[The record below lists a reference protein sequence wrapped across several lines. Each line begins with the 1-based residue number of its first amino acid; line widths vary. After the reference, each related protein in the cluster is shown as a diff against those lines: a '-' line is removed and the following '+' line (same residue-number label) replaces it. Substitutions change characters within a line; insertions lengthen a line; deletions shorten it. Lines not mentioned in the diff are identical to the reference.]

1 MPVPVTNFNAFKARV
16 FIKGK
21 FSTYKAFAKAA
32 GLSENTVLNV
42 CRGTSF
48 PSEKTGKKMA
58 IALGLSYSELLS
70 VPRAEKVEPSQL
82 VFSEKVEPSPLVFSD
97 PIDHTRDFLK
107 GIATLAESRSFEV
120 LIKYQLDQST
130 PKMILDFVSYG
141 VNQFGLVP
149 KELKIT
155 ERECDK
161 ND

>member
-21 FSTYKAFAKAA
+21 FSTYKAFAKEA
-32 GLSENTVLNV
+32 GLSQNTVLNV

-48 PSEKTGKKMA
+48 PSEKTAKKMA
-58 IALGLSYSELLS
+58 IALGLSYNELLS
-70 VPRAEKVEPSQL
+70 VPRA
-82 VFSEKVEPSPLVFSD
+82 EKVEPSPLVFSD

-149 KELKIT
+149 KELKII

>member
-1 MPVPVTNFNAFKARV
+1 MPVPVINFNAFKARV
-16 FIKGK
+16 FIKRK
-21 FSTYKAFAKAA
+21 FSTYKAFAKEA
-32 GLSENTVLNV
+32 GLSQNTVLNV

-97 PIDHTRDFLK
+97 PT
-107 GIATLAESRSFEV
+107 FEV
-120 LIKYQLDQST
+120 LIKYQLDQPT
-130 PKMILDFVSYG
+130 PKVILDFVSCG

-149 KELKIT
+149 KELKII